1 LISCPIVNIRKVP
14 RSVSLTTN
22 RCDSAENN
30 LQIIDNHPT
39 DGVKKEFGVCV
50 KQLTYPNRDFIVRF
64 IEWVHMLRI
73 LGNTKVHFYNRM
85 VHPELIKVVDY
96 FESKDL
102 VDMKPFL
109 EPSCLSNDQLASHD
123 TMVIEHS
130 VINDCFYRTKNLYK
144 YLAILD
150 PDEVIIPLNENDRSW
165 QNLFKRFNQS
175 YDIYRQNMIFYP
187 NIEKEPIEGI
197 PKENYILQHVQVS
210 VILIKRLYDV
220 IFLTNIY
227 RKLKK

>member
-1 LISCPIVNIRKVP
+1 LISCPIVDIRKVP

-22 RCDSAENN
+22 RCDNAENN

-85 VHPELIKVVDY
+85 IHPELVKVVKY
-96 FESKDL
+96 LEQQNL

-109 EPSCLSNDQLASHD
+109 EPSSLSNRMLRTLPTLILEAA
-123 TMVIEHS
+123 

-150 PDEVIIPLNENDRSW
+150 PDEVIIPINESNRSW
-165 QNLFKRFNQS
+165 HDLLQNVPPS
-175 YDIYRQNMIFYP
+175 YDVYFQRLITYHNT
-187 NIEKEPIEGI
+187 ESKPIEGI
-197 PKENYILQHVQVS
+197 PDYLYMLRHVHVTQ
-210 VILIKRLYDV
+210 LL
-220 IFLTNIY
+220 
-227 RKLKK
+227 